1 MFNQI
6 LLLVYRLFLSEGRG
20 KRINWIEQYLGFNG
34 SVGLSADDRR
44 NEPSAYEAIFSE
56 EHRAKLEQL
65 QLKLLNEMNGVP
77 YQQCG
82 DVLEALAFIQEIS
95 ATALWKYHQSVGAM
109 TEEFVRDF
117 DRLDVSD
124 ERVRLYESA
133 QKHWEK
139 SI

>member
-6 LLLVYRLFLSEGRG
+6 LLLVYRLFLSEGGR
-20 KRINWIEQYLGFNG
+20 KKINWIEQYLGFDG
-34 SVGLSADDRR
+34 SVALSSDDKR
-44 NEPSAYEAIFSE
+44 NEPGAYEAIFSE

-65 QLKLLNEMNGVP
+65 HLKLLNEMNGVP

-95 ATALWKYHQSVGAM
+95 ATALWKYHQSVGTM
-109 TEEFVRDF
+109 NEEFVRDF

-133 QKHWEK
+133 QKH
-139 SI
+139 